1 MIADGLPLPRD
12 RVVALDTG
20 SRPQEAERT
29 FCELTSKRDL
39 GRHGCAVLCLAM
51 SRLPGYGESVTT
63 AAAIR
68 AKSVCKSFGSID
80 ALAGVELEVEA
91 GQIFGLIG
99 PNGAGK
105 TTLIRTLVGALQPD
119 SEDLSARLNVR
130 FFAAAH
136 VDNPAQRAAASL
148 AFVGLA
154 DRADDPVH
162 TLSGG
167 MKQRVSLACALAHE
181 PDLLFLDEPTAGID
195 PKQREVF
202 WNGFRELTA
211 AGKTMV
217 VSTHQMSEALE
228 CDCVAIMQAGRVLV
242 AEDPQA
248 LLQRGYATIRIWNQ
262 ERVEEM
268 VVDDYSVDLPRLLAD
283 RRDVERVEIQRETLE
298 QIVLRMIEDDGAD
311 NT

>member
-1 MIADGLPLPRD
+1 MVRTVPLAP
-12 RVVALDTG
+12 
-20 SRPQEAERT
+20 
-29 FCELTSKRDL
+29 
-39 GRHGCAVLCLAM
+39 GRR
-51 SRLPGYGESVTT
+51 SGYGATVATMP
-63 AAAIR
+63 AIR
-68 AKSVCKSFGSID
+68 ASSVRKSFGSID
-80 ALAGVELEVEA
+80 ALAGVELEIDR

-105 TTLIRTLVGALQPD
+105 TTLIRTLVGAVQPD
-119 SEDLSARLNVR
+119 SGDVAVLGLNPLLHRREVRARLGYMPQEPALYEDLSARVNVR

-136 VDNPAQRAAASL
+136 VHNTAELAAASL

-167 MKQRVSLACALAHE
+167 MKQRVSLACALAHQ

-211 AGKTMV
+211 AGKTMI

-228 CDCVAIMQAGRVLV
+228 CDRVAIMQAGQVLV
-242 AEDPQA
+242 AEYPQA
-248 LLQRGYATIRIWNQ
+248 LLERGRATIRIWGHG
-262 ERVEEM
+262 RSEEM

-283 RRDVERVEIQRETLE
+283 RRDVERVEVERETLE
-298 QIVLRMIEDDGAD
+298 QIVLRMIDDDGAGHA
-311 NT
+311 